1 MLLHVMKSTK
11 SGLNNNAGPNALL
24 SPFGPVRASGFWK
37 MVAHY
42 VICKDFVLPKGTGK
56 ILVNGD

>member
-1 MLLHVMKSTK
+1 MKSTK
-11 SGLNNNAGPNALL
+11 SGLNNNAGPNAFL
-24 SPFGPVRASGFWK
+24 SPFGPVRASGFWE

-42 VICKDFVLPKGTGK
+42 IIWKDFVLPKRTGK